1 MSKRVYPKLLSK
13 SYCVFEDEER
23 VFLGDW
29 DILWFRTW
37 HFYFK
42 WFTDCGDWFIYLEWR
57 TKKETWYIR
66 FSSAGF
72 MKGKY
77 THE

>member
-1 MSKRVYPKLLSK
+1 MNKRVYPKLLSK
-13 SYCVFEDEER
+13 SFCYFGVEDPI
-23 VFLGDW
+23 VTGW

-37 HFYFK
+37 HFHFK